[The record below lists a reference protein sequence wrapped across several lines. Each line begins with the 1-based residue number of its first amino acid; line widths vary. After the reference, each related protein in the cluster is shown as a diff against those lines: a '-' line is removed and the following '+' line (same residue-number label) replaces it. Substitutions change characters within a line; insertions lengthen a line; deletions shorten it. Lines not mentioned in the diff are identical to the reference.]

1 MTARGNVL
9 FAKQAGVE
17 WKDVGYTIERTESSQ
32 ATDGF
37 HMPVTQG
44 IEWHMGPTKL
54 AADTPLEM
62 GVWENNPKPLNE
74 VVSSFHQTFKEGVL
88 NTDTGLMLSA
98 SGADIGKWTSHP
110 RRRWFLQ
117 VVGDDLVGLVEGV
130 RLVESHVDKE
140 HGNPEVRGIHKLV
153 NAVRIGDQN
162 LRVVITIRDYSTIG
176 RERTSIRSID
186 NIDFEPI
193 EKANP
198 PVYKASATSG
208 FFDGDTVPAPEVAQH
223 PVGPHPF
230 RVTLSQV
237 LGGD

>member
-1 MTARGNVL
+1 M
-9 FAKQAGVE
+9 
-17 WKDVGYTIERTESSQ
+17 
-32 ATDGF
+32 
-37 HMPVTQG
+37 
-44 IEWHMGPTKL
+44 
-54 AADTPLEM
+54 
-62 GVWENNPKPLNE
+62 
-74 VVSSFHQTFKEGVL
+74 
-88 NTDTGLMLSA
+88 
-98 SGADIGKWTSHP
+98 
-110 RRRWFLQ
+110 
-117 VVGDDLVGLVEGV
+117 
-130 RLVESHVDKE
+130 
-140 HGNPEVRGIHKLV
+140 RGIHKLV